1 MKKLSIL
8 LLCFAALVLT
18 ACGGKSGGSASS
30 DESSSS
36 GSELTEGKWPAAVYD
51 KYGIPEIETK
61 GKIVC
66 TDLSGQEDSYLY
78 RVYYKGV
85 TRNELQA
92 WVKALKEKGFRIA
105 DWQQEKIDQSG
116 WDYDIFLYQ
125 AEQGKDIRMRIGFDF
140 DKNMDFEYY
149 SDEPN
154 PAYEIVTR
162 GEGDEQQM
170 YIEYN
175 FTVSLNKFKN
185 NVETEGNIEALN
197 LKAEDFA
204 GIPGIRYVHLS
215 NSMMGPSIDMNWFI
229 DHQLTKESFEAVH
242 KKMLDVLTA
251 KGCKFQHAFSGKE
264 MTPEELTAQGIHS
277 YGVKLNDQQFT
288 MMSMCDDRVGDFG
301 GSIKFTFA
309 KSRK

>member
-85 TRNELQA
+85 TRNELQV